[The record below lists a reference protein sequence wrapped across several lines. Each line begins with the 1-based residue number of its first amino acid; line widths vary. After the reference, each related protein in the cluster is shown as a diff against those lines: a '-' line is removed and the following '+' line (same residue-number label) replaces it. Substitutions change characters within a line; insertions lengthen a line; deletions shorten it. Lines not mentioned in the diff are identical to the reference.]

1 MTMKGHQNSTSDIVV
16 FSISRASECS
26 ECGAELWKGDFLK
39 KEGEKALCLSC
50 ADLDRLVYL
59 GRGDATLT
67 RRASKYS
74 SLRAVVVQFSK
85 ARQRYERQGILVE
98 ESALHQAE
106 QECLADAEVRAL
118 RQERDAVRRE
128 RLDVEYVDKF
138 AQQVIAQYPFCPAEE
153 ATAIA
158 EHACQKYSGRV
169 GRSAAAKVFDPE
181 AIALAVVA
189 HVRHRHTNYDEI
201 LMSGWER
208 HEARA
213 AVALTIE
220 VVLHQW
226 LGSNNL

>member
-1 MTMKGHQNSTSDIVV
+1 MKAGKNSTADIVV

-26 ECGAELWKGDFLK
+26 ECRAELWKGDFLK

-106 QECLADAEVRAL
+106 QECLADADIRAR

-128 RLDVEYVDKF
+128 QLDVEYIDKF
-138 AQQVIAQYPFCPAEE
+138 ARQILAQYSFCPVDE

-158 EHACQKYSGRV
+158 EHTCRKYSGRV
-169 GRSAAAKVFDPE
+169 GRSAAAKAFNPE
-181 AIALAVVA
+181 AVELAVVA

-201 LMSGWER
+201 LMSGRER
-208 HEARA
+208 HDARA
-213 AVALTIE
+213 AVALAIQE
-220 VVLHQW
+220 VLHQW

>member
-1 MTMKGHQNSTSDIVV
+1 MTMKARKSSTAEIVV

-26 ECGAELWKGDFLK
+26 ECGADLWKGDFLK
-39 KEGEKALCLSC
+39 KEGDKALCLSC

-85 ARQRYERQGILVE
+85 AHQRYERQGILVE
-98 ESALHQAE
+98 ESALDQAE

-128 RLDVEYVDKF
+128 RLDVEYVDQF
-138 AQQVIAQYPFCPAEE
+138 AQQVLAQYPFCPVEE

-158 EHACQKYSGRV
+158 EHACRKYSGQV

-181 AIALAVVA
+181 AINLAVVA

-220 VVLHQW
+220 EVLHQW
-226 LGSNNL
+226 